1 MTIQQLT
8 RLKVRKDPYEIEV
21 YAEKDDFGEYL
32 TGTFLY
38 KTHLVVVSHNNGRWH
53 LKIKSRTPLGQ
64 YQISQLRY
72 TFIPDDV
79 KMALVLDSREMNA
92 KDNLITSLW
101 EIKDAKDGAKE

>member
-1 MTIQQLT
+1 MTLQQLSKI
-8 RLKVRKDPYEIEV
+8 RLPKNPYEIEE
-21 YAEKDDFGEYL
+21 YAEADEYGHYL

-72 TFIPDDV
+72 VFVPDAV
-79 KMALVLDSREMNA
+79 KMAMVLPSREMMTT
-92 KDNLITSLW
+92 DNLTTSLW
-101 EIKDAKDGAKE
+101 EIKDNNDAEKE